1 MYEENTYTRGH
12 VAEIDYKV
20 VFLLK
25 KPANVRYMKFCKKHR

>member
-20 VFLLK
+20 VLK
-25 KPANVRYMKFCKKHR
+25 KPANVRYMKFCKKHK